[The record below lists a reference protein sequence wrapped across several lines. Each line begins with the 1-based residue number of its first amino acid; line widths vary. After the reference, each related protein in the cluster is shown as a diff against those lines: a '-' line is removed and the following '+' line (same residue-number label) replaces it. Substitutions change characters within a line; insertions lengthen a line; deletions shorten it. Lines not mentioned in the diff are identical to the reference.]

1 MKCPTASAFWWG
13 WGMPS
18 GTQHGWA
25 QLPLRLMEKAQGTL
39 TVVHAPM
46 QSRSPLAL
54 IMLLLR
60 GPNGWWASRAVA
72 VGCLWYSRHCVLAL
86 YPLPADQVGHFFL
99 FQKLNHRACAASSG
113 YVTPD
118 EPLSWSVSAI
128 PGHSGQQSSGVT
140 HGGHPRETQEVLRI
154 VLVHTVITGQERLS

>member
-25 QLPLRLMEKAQGTL
+25 QLPLRLMEKPQGTL

-99 FQKLNHRACAASSG
+99 FQKLNHHACAASSG